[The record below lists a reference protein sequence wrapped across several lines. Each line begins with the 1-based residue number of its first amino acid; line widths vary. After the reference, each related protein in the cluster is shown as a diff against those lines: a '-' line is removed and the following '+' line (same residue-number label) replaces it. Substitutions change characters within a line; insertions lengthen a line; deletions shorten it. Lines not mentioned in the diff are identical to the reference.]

1 MSIFISP
8 HNFSPQKPSSVSS
21 VDVVCVTRGPE
32 LNCCSNYLHY
42 HFEIFPSNG
51 HTVAFVVIVVK
62 KSFITGS

>member
-1 MSIFISP
+1 MSIFISLIIF
-8 HNFSPQKPSSVSS
+8 HHKNRRLFLALML
-21 VDVVCVTRGPE
+21 CVTHGPE